1 MCATSS
7 AGAPPRTSDGQGNA
21 GTRLEYHRLPFA
33 AAQNTMKRDKQKV
46 VDEVWDDAQVA
57 SFLHKVAP
65 DLPGDPDFHVLL
77 FAYQSMRP
85 GDFGR
90 FLDCYVDAGRDVTAR
105 NGDGATMAHYLSRHA
120 NAGPYIDLLESAAAR
135 SRR

>member
-1 MCATSS
+1 
-7 AGAPPRTSDGQGNA
+7 
-21 GTRLEYHRLPFA
+21 
-33 AAQNTMKRDKQKV
+33 MKRDKQKV
-46 VDEVWDDAQVA
+46 VDEVWDDEHIA
-57 SFLHKVAP
+57 SFLQKVAP

-105 NGDGATMAHYLSRHA
+105 NGDGVTMARYLSRHA
-120 NAGPYIDLLESAAAR
+120 NAGPYVDLLESAAAR
-135 SRR
+135 SGG